1 MGPEDKISD
10 IHSSRKQERE
20 EEGEIQNFGSMT
32 ACGSEAVRGEVWPTG
47 PPRPTKNINS
57 RQHCVS
63 RGFGDTLNFSEKRK
77 SAWIPHG
84 HRKKKRF

>member
-1 MGPEDKISD
+1 M
-10 IHSSRKQERE
+10 E

-63 RGFGDTLNFSEKRK
+63 RGFGDTLNFSENR
-77 SAWIPHG
+77 SLHG
-84 HRKKKRF
+84 YPMGTGKKGFNGSRR